1 MTKMR
6 GGNVEEF
13 VDNIYMGQEL
23 VFLYKGQKFFLQG
36 YCDKG
41 SPNLYLDRWDPPGND
56 YIWVGKGSKSEGYP
70 VDEFLEQKLWDS
82 RSFWEAQD
90 EMEWIDC

>member
-1 MTKMR
+1 MR